1 MHGNLE
7 PEESVW
13 PDWDI
18 EDIKKA
24 FIDNAKDY
32 DKIMNEYVGTA
43 LFLGIGIVVTY
54 YQAKW
59 YEYDPDKDF

>member
-7 PEESVW
+7 PEESGW

-32 DKIMNEYVGTA
+32 DKIMKQQKEEEENE
-43 LFLGIGIVVTY
+43 
-54 YQAKW
+54 
-59 YEYDPDKDF
+59 

>member
-7 PEESVW
+7 PEENVFSSE
-13 PDWDI
+13 PEWDI

-32 DKIMNEYVGTA
+32 DKIMKQQREEENE
-43 LFLGIGIVVTY
+43 
-54 YQAKW
+54 
-59 YEYDPDKDF
+59 

>member
-7 PEESVW
+7 PEENVFSSE
-13 PDWDI
+13 PEWDI

-32 DKIMNEYVGTA
+32 DRIMKQQSE
-43 LFLGIGIVVTY
+43 
-54 YQAKW
+54 
-59 YEYDPDKDF
+59 EKDE